1 MEKLKKA
8 FEASKD
14 LMFINLLSSFK
25 LMFPSIIISLIFSL
39 LVGTILGLVK
49 WLRDALY
56 PIIYAFSCV
65 PSILLSPFVLLLA
78 PNFQVASIFLI
89 VYGTVWTTLFA
100 TINGIATI
108 DKRYLDKAATLELH
122 GLKLILKV
130 ILPAASP
137 TILSGFVSSLRSTF
151 MMLVYVE
158 MYGTEYGM
166 GFFVKKYSTF
176 GLFDYTWVGFIFLV
190 IVLIIVM
197 QLFEKLK
204 DYFLKWTIDQ

>member
-1 MEKLKKA
+1 MEKA

-14 LMFINLLSSFK
+14 LMLKNLISSFK
-25 LMFPSIIISLIFSL
+25 LMIPSIFISLIFSL
-39 LVGTILGLVK
+39 VVGTILGLIK

-56 PIIYAFSCV
+56 PIIYALSCV

-78 PNFQVASIFLI
+78 PNFEVASVFLI

-100 TINGIATI
+100 TINGIMII
-108 DKRYLDKAATLELH
+108 DKRYLDKATTLELH
-122 GLKLILKV
+122 GLKLLFKV

-137 TILSGFVSSLRSTF
+137 TILSGFVNSLRSTF
-151 MMLVYVE
+151 IMLVYVE

-176 GLFDYTWVGFIFLV
+176 GLYNYTWVGFIFLV

-197 QLFEKLK
+197 QIFEKIK
-204 DYFLKWTIDQ
+204 DYLLKWTID

>member
-1 MEKLKKA
+1 
-8 FEASKD
+8 
-14 LMFINLLSSFK
+14 MFINLLSSFK

-197 QLFEKLK
+197 QL
-204 DYFLKWTIDQ
+204 

>member
-1 MEKLKKA
+1 MKKA

-14 LMFINLLSSFK
+14 LMLINLISSFK
-25 LMFPSIIISLIFSL
+25 LMFPSITISLIFSL
-39 LVGTILGLVK
+39 VVGTILGLVK

-56 PIIYAFSCV
+56 PIIYGLSCV

-78 PNFQVASIFLI
+78 PNFEVASIFLI

-100 TINGIATI
+100 TINGIMTI
-108 DKRYLDKAATLELH
+108 DKRYLDKATTLELH

-176 GLFDYTWVGFIFLV
+176 GLYDYTWVGFIFLV
-190 IVLIIVM
+190 IVLIVVM
-197 QLFEKLK
+197 QMFEKLK
-204 DYFLKWTIDQ
+204 DYLLKWTID